1 MPEPTRIAGQHLYST
16 DGSLTNERKDD
27 ASTVRKLVQDARV
40 VTTSDLADRREVLRS
55 LERGCPGIAVEYVP
69 PCP

>member
-1 MPEPTRIAGQHLYST
+1 MPEPTRIAGQHLYSK
-16 DGSLTNERKDD
+16 DGFMANERQDD
-27 ASTVRKLVQDARV
+27 ASTVRKLVQDARI

-55 LERGCPGIAVEYVP
+55 LKRGCTGIAVEYVP